1 MPRPWGVCSSTT
13 KAVEILVFVGYAL
26 WIAVEETLGGGSHN

>member
-1 MPRPWGVCSSTT
+1 
-13 KAVEILVFVGYAL
+13 VEILVFVGYAL